1 MAYPIPLYC
10 PKPGAL
16 RAVRAFVRAAAALA
30 VTVGAARAQPLVSS
44 DTARVVEVRIAGPTV
59 LPMETLLASIRTQ
72 PNRRFLN
79 LPGATWWLW
88 LYRTGERRG
97 GRLGQALQ
105 DLGEPPAYVDL
116 ALVSADAE
124 RLRMLLTQEG
134 YRRAAVTARL
144 DTLRRSG
151 HETPVRVVFAI
162 APGPVTRIERVVVDA
177 PAPLAERLARS
188 SLLVPKGPVE
198 DGAVRVFRGASFVP
212 RETRYSERLLVD
224 ERQRI
229 LATLRD
235 DGYAAVTADSVRAFL
250 DGAPEDTTL
259 ALALRVRPGERYR
272 FGGFDAEIDGPVPSA
287 LPRTKV
293 WKTGDDPRLAVT
305 VTVANDRR
313 LRPTMVRDAL
323 GGRPGA
329 SYRASAL
336 ADTKRRLDASGVFAF
351 TDLVAVWTDTFRVD
365 GVPYLP
371 HRLVART
378 HPRHSLRL
386 DAFVLQRTGVLQGS
400 DGEVGTGIG
409 ASYDNLNLFGRGEA
423 FRLRVAGSV
432 AGTLDGGLSS
442 SRQFETSASVAAPYA
457 AAPFGVLL
465 RPLAARGVRTT
476 ASLSLLTARRDELR
490 LVLRA
495 RLGLRLRY
503 DLAHTPALSSAFD
516 LPDAALSNPDT
527 LDGFGEAF
535 LSRLPATLDPVER
548 ERLLEDYTRPSSN
561 AAFRYTLRYSTTQ
574 PIQRRSGMALEAS
587 VGAGG
592 LLEAFADRYMF
603 TPDTVSSTVP
613 GPGGGELVYRPYVR
627 FSVDARR
634 YWPVTPI
641 TVVAVHA
648 SAGVAV
654 ALGASGLVP
663 FDRRFYAGGA
673 SSVRGWSLRELGP
686 GSASAERGVANILG
700 GDVRLE
706 ASAEV
711 RRTLVPLLFGAEW
724 IGASF
729 VDAGNV
735 WLRAGN
741 PGASTQG
748 AVFRLP
754 DALGELGVGTGLG
767 LRVAYPFL
775 VLRFDVA
782 TRLLDPALPGTFMPY
797 GLRPTFY
804 FGLGH
809 AF

>member
-1 MAYPIPLYC
+1 ML
-10 PKPGAL
+10 
-16 RAVRAFVRAAAALA
+16 
-30 VTVGAARAQPLVSS
+30 VTAGAAQAQVAPPA
-44 DTARVVEVRIAGPTV
+44 DTARVAEVRFAGPPV

-116 ALVSADAE
+116 AMVAADAE
-124 RLRMLLTQEG
+124 RLRLLLSQEG
-134 YRRAAVTARL
+134 YRRASVTARL
-144 DTLRRSG
+144 DTLRRGG
-151 HETPVRVVFAI
+151 HETPVRVVFAMT
-162 APGPVTRIERVVVDA
+162 PGPVTRIERVVYDA
-177 PAPLAERLARS
+177 PAPLAERLART
-188 SLLVPKGPVE
+188 SLLVPGSPVA
-198 DGAVRVFRGASFVP
+198 DGTVRVFRGAAFVP

-229 LATLRD
+229 LAALRD
-235 DGYAAVTADSVRAFL
+235 DGFAAVTADSVRAFL

-259 ALALRVRPGERYR
+259 ALALRIRPGERYR
-272 FGGFDAEIDGPVPSA
+272 FGGFEADIEGPEPSA
-287 LPRTKV
+287 RPREAAWT
-293 WKTGDDPRLAVT
+293 TGNDPRLAVT
-305 VTVANDRR
+305 VSVASEPR
-313 LRPTMVRDAL
+313 LRPAIVRDAL
-323 GGRPGA
+323 GGRPGDP
-329 SYRASAL
+329 YRASDL
-336 ADTKRRLDASGVFAF
+336 ADTKRRLDATGVFAF
-351 TDLVAVWTDTFRVD
+351 TDLVAVWADTFRVA

-378 HPRHSLRL
+378 HPRHSVRL
-386 DAFVLQRTGVLQGS
+386 DAFLLQRTGVLQGS
-400 DGEVGTGIG
+400 DGEVGTGLG

-423 FRLRVAGSV
+423 FRFRVAGSV

-442 SRQFETSASVAAPYA
+442 SRQFETSASVTSPYA
-457 AAPFGVLL
+457 TAPFGALL

-503 DLAHTPALSSAFD
+503 DLAHTPALTSAFD

-527 LDGFGEAF
+527 LAGFGEAF

-548 ERLLEDYTRPSSN
+548 ERLLEDYTRPSAN

-574 PIQRRSGMALEAS
+574 PVQRRSGMALEAA

-592 LLEAFADRYMF
+592 LLEALADRYLF

-613 GPGGGELVYRPYVR
+613 GPGGGDLVYRPYVR
-627 FSVDARR
+627 FVADVRR
-634 YWPVTPI
+634 YWPITPI
-641 TVVAVHA
+641 TVVAVRT

-654 ALGASGLVP
+654 ALGPSGLVP

-724 IGASF
+724 IGATF

-735 WLRAGN
+735 WLRASN
-741 PGASTQG
+741 PGASTPG

-767 LRVAYPFL
+767 LRAAYPFL
-775 VLRFDVA
+775 VLRLDVA
-782 TRLLDPALPGTFMPY
+782 TRLFDPALPGTFMPY
-797 GLRPTFY
+797 GLRPTFH